1 MADASLFD
9 LVADAL
15 EARAGLDALATRGT
29 LRLALKSAGLDPKTV
44 TREQM
49 HVVLERVLPRELES
63 RGVVGPDEVCKA
75 LADVVR
81 RTHAET
87 GGPRDAAPED
97 VFRRMRERAAS

>member
-9 LVADAL
+9 AVADAL

-49 HVVLERVLPRELES
+49 RVVLERVLPRELES
-63 RGVVGPDEVCKA
+63 RGVTDAGEVCKA
-75 LADVVR
+75 LGDVVR
-81 RTHAET
+81 RAQPES

-97 VFRRMRERAAS
+97 VFRRMRERAST